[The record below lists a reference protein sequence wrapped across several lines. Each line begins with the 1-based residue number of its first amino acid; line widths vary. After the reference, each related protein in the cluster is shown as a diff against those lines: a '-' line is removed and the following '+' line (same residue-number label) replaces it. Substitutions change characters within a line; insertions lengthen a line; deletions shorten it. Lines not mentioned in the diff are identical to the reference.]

1 MKLSRKDLFEFIF
14 LLLISL
20 TIISLFSMD
29 HLNEDNCNYAI
40 EEIHHFSNKI
50 FNGNIN
56 TIGNEF
62 SPRYYANSLIS
73 YFMKFFNLNWFESSF
88 IFIKINYIL
97 YALVASIAS
106 MKFFKKNR
114 ALATL
119 LISLYLMIRWPLLSV
134 AFELNYA
141 FDIFLGTAIPLSYL
155 ALICVLGK
163 KKYWEVGWILVLI
176 ATFLHIHEGFWGAFL
191 LGITWIA
198 TSFSDKKI
206 NFKVLVYIIIYLFF
220 LILLIVPTLKNS
232 EYVDGSYFSQIYVYT
247 RLPHHLLLSYIGKER
262 ITKAIFLLFFINFI
276 LLLELL
282 KYKNNKS
289 NKQTV
294 VYIYFF
300 SIVYILMYGIHYTS
314 TEILKIPFIIT
325 MYIPKIF
332 KFFVFMSIL
341 NSIIL
346 GLKRVEKGKVLSGTI
361 FLIITLILDISTSNT
376 TYIILLIFLLSFLI
390 LEKKILNLFLFKNK
404 HLKIIINIFI
414 YLLVF
419 FLIYKKYFYLYDK
432 LKFLY
437 VGILIF
443 EFISPY
449 IKNIKIKKITFFIA
463 FILLTISFFNSMK
476 GKFYNVTEEGYQYIS
491 GLEYAQKA
499 TDIEIYD
506 LAIQFKKVSNLN
518 DEFLANPYEVY
529 PNYFQLFSERN
540 CYVLDKNIPSQK
552 QLVIQWYERV
562 QKVKNISELNEE
574 ELKRL
579 LKDINVKYILLSEDK
594 FDMLEKSSY
603 FEEVIKNKK
612 YGIFKL
618 KED

>member
-1 MKLSRKDLFEFIF
+1 M
-14 LLLISL
+14 
-20 TIISLFSMD
+20 
-29 HLNEDNCNYAI
+29 
-40 EEIHHFSNKI
+40 
-50 FNGNIN
+50 
-56 TIGNEF
+56 
-62 SPRYYANSLIS
+62 
-73 YFMKFFNLNWFESSF
+73 
-88 IFIKINYIL
+88 
-97 YALVASIAS
+97 
-106 MKFFKKNR
+106 
-114 ALATL
+114 
-119 LISLYLMIRWPLLSV
+119 
-134 AFELNYA
+134 
-141 FDIFLGTAIPLSYL
+141 
-155 ALICVLGK
+155 
-163 KKYWEVGWILVLI
+163 
-176 ATFLHIHEGFWGAFL
+176 
-191 LGITWIA
+191 
-198 TSFSDKKI
+198 
-206 NFKVLVYIIIYLFF
+206 
-220 LILLIVPTLKNS
+220 
-232 EYVDGSYFSQIYVYT
+232 
-247 RLPHHLLLSYIGKER
+247 
-262 ITKAIFLLFFINFI
+262 
-276 LLLELL
+276 LELL

-289 NKQTV
+289 NKNTI

-300 SIVYILMYGIHYTS
+300 SIVYILMYGIHYMS

-346 GLKRVEKGKVLSGTI
+346 GLKRVERGKVLSGTI

-463 FILLTISFFNSMK
+463 FILLTLSFFNSMK

-499 TDIEIYD
+499 TDIEVYD

-562 QKVKNISELNEE
+562 QKVKNINELNEE
-574 ELKRL
+574 EIKRL

-594 FDMLEKSSY
+594 FDILEKSSY

-618 KED
+618 KEE